1 MAKKPAKKPN
11 IADYDITSID
21 QPARDAMLALLP
33 IIKSNVWPV
42 DTRDVIAKIE
52 ALKE

>member
-1 MAKKPAKKPN
+1 MAKKPAKKPES
-11 IADYDITSID
+11 AD

-52 ALKE
+52 VLKE